1 MRRSVAVG
9 AAAAVAVAAAAGG
22 WLAGRS
28 IKSPDQAALEAEPPP
43 ASLITVEVE
52 LAELAA
58 DVISRADVGYD
69 EPVSLSLSG
78 ALGDREAAL
87 VVTSAPER
95 GARLAEGAVVIE
107 IAGRPVFLL
116 TGAVPVYRD
125 LRPRDRGP
133 DVAQLEDALARL
145 GHFDGE
151 PDRLW
156 DHATSTAVEAWY
168 EAAGYR
174 ANGISEAERDALQ
187 AARDRR
193 DTARDALAAAEKSLV
208 EARRGPADLEVR
220 RARTEVAAA
229 QSALQGARLG
239 IEQAVAD
246 ARTSQADA
254 DRAVVDAELAVADAD
269 RAVVDAELAVADA
282 DRAVVDA
289 ELFVADAD
297 RAVVDAEL
305 FVADADRAVVDAE
318 LFVADADRAVVDA
331 ELFVADADRAVVDA
345 ELFVADADRAVV
357 DAELF
362 VADADRAV
370 VDAELSRQAAKR
382 AVGDAERER
391 DKARQAVEDAR
402 WAVDGAMSAREQ
414 AAHRLTEAELRW
426 QSAQTGVHPDTGAV
440 PSPSEHET
448 LRLAS
453 RAAERS
459 LADAE
464 RAVAAA
470 ERVVAA
476 AERAAEDAGLAVPG
490 AQRAADR
497 AVLGVEV
504 QQRAADRAVLGVE
517 VQRRAADR
525 AVLGV
530 EDARRA
536 ADRAVLGVEVQRRA
550 ADRAVLGVEDARRAA
565 DRAVLGVEVQ
575 RRAADRAVLGV
586 EVQRRAAVR
595 ARTDVERRRADV
607 PGPEERSQAAEDA
620 GLAVRQAED
629 RLSAAEE
636 SLAVLLAPP
645 DTEELSSR
653 VEQARAD
660 VADAETRLDDLEA
673 AAGVWLP
680 AGELIVLGRLPVRVD
695 LITAARGRTVSGSFM
710 TVTGAELAVR
720 GSVSERDVEQVS
732 EGADAYIDDR
742 SLAEPIPGT
751 IRLVDSRAGTRG
763 VAPDRHYIEIVA
775 DGIPEDLVG
784 RNVKIV
790 IPVGGTDG
798 AVLVVP
804 VAALSATADG
814 STRVEVEQ
822 ADGTTRFVSVAP
834 GLSTGGR
841 VEVTPLVG
849 ALTDGD
855 RVVVGQAAGE

>member
-87 VVTSAPER
+87 VVTFAPER
-95 GARLAEGAVVIE
+95 GARLTEGDVVIE

-133 DVAQLEDALARL
+133 DVAQLEEALARL

-156 DHATSTAVEAWY
+156 DHATSAAVEAWY
-168 EAAGYR
+168 EAAGYG
-174 ANGISEAERDALQ
+174 ANGISEAEREALQ

-193 DTARDALAAAEKSLV
+193 DTARDAFAAAEKSLA
-208 EARRGPADLEVR
+208 EARRGPTDLEVR

-254 DRAVVDAELAVADAD
+254 DRAVVDAELVVAGAD
-269 RAVVDAELAVADA
+269 RAVVDAELVVAGA

-289 ELFVADAD
+289 ELVVAG
-297 RAVVDAEL
+297 
-305 FVADADRAVVDAE
+305 
-318 LFVADADRAVVDA
+318 
-331 ELFVADADRAVVDA
+331 
-345 ELFVADADRAVV
+345 
-357 DAELF
+357 
-362 VADADRAV
+362 ADRAV

-391 DKARQAVEDAR
+391 DKARQAVEDAL

-414 AAHRLTEAELRW
+414 AAHRFTEAQLRW

-464 RAVAAA
+464 WAVAAA
-470 ERVVAA
+470 ERVVAGTK
-476 AERAAEDAGLAVPG
+476 RAATDAGLVVAG

-497 AVLGVEV
+497 AVLGVEEER
-504 QQRAADRAVLGVE
+504 RAADRAVLGVE
-517 VQRRAADR
+517 EERRAADR

-536 ADRAVLGVEVQRRA
+536 AA
-550 ADRAVLGVEDARRAA
+550 
-565 DRAVLGVEVQ
+565 
-575 RRAADRAVLGV
+575 
-586 EVQRRAAVR
+586 R
-595 ARTDVERRRADV
+595 ARTDVERRRAAV
-607 PGPEERSQAAEDA
+607 PGPEQRSQAAEQA

-695 LITAARGRTVSGSFM
+695 LITAERGRTVSGSFM
-710 TVTGAELAVR
+710 TVTGSELAVR
-720 GSVSERDVEQVS
+720 GSVSERDVERVS

-742 SLAEPIPGT
+742 SLAEPIQGT

-855 RVVVGQAAGE
+855 QVVVGQAAGE